1 MQPLRQADFGR
12 RAQTVVATTV
22 LEVVVVVDAGLR
34 ARVLELVAAG
44 ESCTEAARQVGA
56 NARSV
61 VRWANLAGMEL

>member
-1 MQPLRQADFGR
+1 M
-12 RAQTVVATTV
+12 
-22 LEVVVVVDAGLR
+22 VVDTGLR